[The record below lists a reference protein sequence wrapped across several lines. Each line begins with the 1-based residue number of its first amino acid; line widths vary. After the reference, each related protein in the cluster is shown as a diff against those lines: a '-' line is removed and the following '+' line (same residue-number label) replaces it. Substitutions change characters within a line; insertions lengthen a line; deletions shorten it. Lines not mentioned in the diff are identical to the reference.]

1 MAKHILSCSFGKDS
15 IATAL
20 LALQHGE
27 PLDELVYCEVMFSEE
42 ISGELPEH
50 NRFIHETAIPYF
62 EQRGIPTR
70 VLRSE
75 KTYLSC
81 FYHVV
86 TRGKTKGMLSGFPL
100 SGRCT
105 IQRDCKLPPIKAYQK
120 ALPPDTVQY
129 IGIAADEPKRLARLK
144 PGQISLLDKYHVAEP
159 EARSMC
165 AAEGLLSPLYDFTK
179 RGGCWFCPNAS
190 ISELRHL
197 YRYHPELWQL
207 YHANIRKALSD
218 AAKLKLI
225 PYNPAAEVERPKKD
239 NFVASY
245 YSADELMEVLPIFA
259 NTKMELPVMLAAFY
273 GLRRSEVIGLQW
285 SAIDFERKI
294 VTISRTF
301 ERINVDGKMV
311 DVSKCRTKNKA
322 SFRSLPLIPAVEQAL
337 LKAQKRQHQQ
347 MKLCGG
353 SYCKEYKDYIC
364 VDDMGHL
371 VTPDYVTR
379 VFREMLL
386 KNGFRPIRYHDLR
399 HSCASLLIKNK
410 VTMKE
415 VQMWL
420 GHSSFSTTA
429 NIYAHIDVDSKMEA
443 ANMIASKIN
452 LGELPEKKKSP
463 KRKIA

>member
-1 MAKHILSCSFGKDS
+1 MKHILSCSFGKDS

-27 PLDELVYCEVMFSEE
+27 PLDELVYCEVMFSEK

-50 NRFIHETAIPYF
+50 SRFIHETAIPYF

-197 YRYHPELWQL
+197 
-207 YHANIRKALSD
+207 S
-218 AAKLKLI
+218 LI
-225 PYNPAAEVERPKKD
+225 
-239 NFVASY
+239 
-245 YSADELMEVLPIFA
+245 
-259 NTKMELPVMLAAFY
+259 
-273 GLRRSEVIGLQW
+273 
-285 SAIDFERKI
+285 
-294 VTISRTF
+294 
-301 ERINVDGKMV
+301 
-311 DVSKCRTKNKA
+311 
-322 SFRSLPLIPAVEQAL
+322 
-337 LKAQKRQHQQ
+337 
-347 MKLCGG
+347 
-353 SYCKEYKDYIC
+353 
-364 VDDMGHL
+364 
-371 VTPDYVTR
+371 
-379 VFREMLL
+379 
-386 KNGFRPIRYHDLR
+386 
-399 HSCASLLIKNK
+399 
-410 VTMKE
+410 
-415 VQMWL
+415 
-420 GHSSFSTTA
+420 
-429 NIYAHIDVDSKMEA
+429 HI
-443 ANMIASKIN
+443 
-452 LGELPEKKKSP
+452 
-463 KRKIA
+463 

>member
-1 MAKHILSCSFGKDS
+1 MKN
-15 IATAL
+15 
-20 LALQHGE
+20 LQK
-27 PLDELVYCEVMFSEE
+27 
-42 ISGELPEH
+42 
-50 NRFIHETAIPYF
+50 N
-62 EQRGIPTR
+62 
-70 VLRSE
+70 
-75 KTYLSC
+75 
-81 FYHVV
+81 
-86 TRGKTKGMLSGFPL
+86 
-100 SGRCT
+100 
-105 IQRDCKLPPIKAYQK
+105 
-120 ALPPDTVQY
+120 
-129 IGIAADEPKRLARLK
+129 
-144 PGQISLLDKYHVAEP
+144 
-159 EARSMC
+159 
-165 AAEGLLSPLYDFTK
+165 
-179 RGGCWFCPNAS
+179 
-190 ISELRHL
+190 
-197 YRYHPELWQL
+197 

-322 SFRSLPLIPAVEQAL
+322 SFRSLPLIPAGEQAL

>member
-1 MAKHILSCSFGKDS
+1 
-15 IATAL
+15 
-20 LALQHGE
+20 
-27 PLDELVYCEVMFSEE
+27 
-42 ISGELPEH
+42 
-50 NRFIHETAIPYF
+50 
-62 EQRGIPTR
+62 
-70 VLRSE
+70 
-75 KTYLSC
+75 
-81 FYHVV
+81 
-86 TRGKTKGMLSGFPL
+86 
-100 SGRCT
+100 
-105 IQRDCKLPPIKAYQK
+105 
-120 ALPPDTVQY
+120 
-129 IGIAADEPKRLARLK
+129 
-144 PGQISLLDKYHVAEP
+144 
-159 EARSMC
+159 
-165 AAEGLLSPLYDFTK
+165 
-179 RGGCWFCPNAS
+179 
-190 ISELRHL
+190 
-197 YRYHPELWQL
+197 
-207 YHANIRKALSD
+207 
-218 AAKLKLI
+218 
-225 PYNPAAEVERPKKD
+225 
-239 NFVASY
+239 
-245 YSADELMEVLPIFA
+245 
-259 NTKMELPVMLAAFY
+259 MLAAFY

-311 DVSKCRTKNKA
+311 DVSKCRTKNKS

-337 LKAQKRQHQQ
+337 LKAQKRQRQQ
-347 MKLCGG
+347 MKLCGN

>member
-1 MAKHILSCSFGKDS
+1 M
-15 IATAL
+15 
-20 LALQHGE
+20 
-27 PLDELVYCEVMFSEE
+27 SEKE
-42 ISGELPEH
+42 I
-50 NRFIHETAIPYF
+50 
-62 EQRGIPTR
+62 R
-70 VLRSE
+70 VLYVQPGKYPEERTIPN
-75 KTYLSC
+75 TYEARQKLVGEDLTVC
-81 FYHVV
+81 H
-86 TRGKTKGMLSGFPL
+86 PW
-100 SGRCT
+100 
-105 IQRDCKLPPIKAYQK
+105 RDNACIISNDAAQDLDLPPNRLYGY
-120 ALPPDTVQY
+120 D
-129 IGIAADEPKRLARLK
+129 GCIAGSFIVCGDSDDGL
-144 PGQISLLDKYHVAEP
+144 ISLTDEQMAYYEMFYTHEIN
-159 EARSMC
+159 
-165 AAEGLLSPLYDFTK
+165 K
-179 RGGCWFCPNAS
+179 RGVSGNTV
-190 ISELRHL
+190 LH
-197 YRYHPELWQL
+197 

-218 AAKLKLI
+218 AVKLKLI

-311 DVSKCRTKNKA
+311 DVSKCRTKNKS

-337 LKAQKRQHQQ
+337 LKAQKRQRQQ
-347 MKLCGG
+347 MKLCGN

>member
-1 MAKHILSCSFGKDS
+1 MNEI
-15 IATAL
+15 TV
-20 LALQHGE
+20 
-27 PLDELVYCEVMFSEE
+27 LDIEMFYTHE
-42 ISGELPEH
+42 I
-50 NRFIHETAIPYF
+50 N
-62 EQRGIPTR
+62 QRGVSGNT
-70 VLRSE
+70 VL
-75 KTYLSC
+75 
-81 FYHVV
+81 H
-86 TRGKTKGMLSGFPL
+86 
-100 SGRCT
+100 
-105 IQRDCKLPPIKAYQK
+105 
-120 ALPPDTVQY
+120 
-129 IGIAADEPKRLARLK
+129 
-144 PGQISLLDKYHVAEP
+144 
-159 EARSMC
+159 
-165 AAEGLLSPLYDFTK
+165 
-179 RGGCWFCPNAS
+179 
-190 ISELRHL
+190 
-197 YRYHPELWQL
+197 

-245 YSADELMEVLPIFA
+245 YSADELMEVLPIFS
-259 NTKMELPVMLAAFY
+259 NTKMEFPVLLAAFY

-285 SAIDFERKI
+285 SAIDFDRKI
-294 VTISRTF
+294 ITISRTF
-301 ERINVDGKMV
+301 ERINVDGKVV

-337 LKAQKRQHQQ
+337 LKAQKHQHQQ

-452 LGELPEKKKSP
+452 FNGLPEKKKSP
-463 KRKIA
+463 KQKIA

>member
-165 AAEGLLSPLYDFTK
+165 AAEELLSPLYDFTK

-207 YHANIRKALSD
+207 L
-218 AAKLKLI
+218 L
-225 PYNPAAEVERPKKD
+225 
-239 NFVASY
+239 
-245 YSADELMEVLPIFA
+245 ELQDVPNKPTEHFSW
-259 NTKMELPVMLAAFY
+259 
-273 GLRRSEVIGLQW
+273 R
-285 SAIDFERKI
+285 
-294 VTISRTF
+294 RTF
-301 ERINVDGKMV
+301 REIDER
-311 DVSKCRTKNKA
+311 
-322 SFRSLPLIPAVEQAL
+322 FRQEGEQL
-337 LKAQKRQHQQ
+337 RQ
-347 MKLCGG
+347 
-353 SYCKEYKDYIC
+353 Y
-364 VDDMGHL
+364 
-371 VTPDYVTR
+371 R
-379 VFREMLL
+379 
-386 KNGFRPIRYHDLR
+386 
-399 HSCASLLIKNK
+399 
-410 VTMKE
+410 
-415 VQMWL
+415 
-420 GHSSFSTTA
+420 TTA
-429 NIYAHIDVDSKMEA
+429 TIRIAGRPFCKNPLGRPCFCSQERTDSSCQTGSVSQ
-443 ANMIASKIN
+443 NQICQ
-452 LGELPEKKKSP
+452 
-463 KRKIA
+463 RKHDIEFGLLLFKPSVSCFSETQLLFNNTEYMLYFCSD